1 MTLYHRRLRQYRKSA
16 SEVWLDLIVILINED
31 DENAL

>member
-1 MTLYHRRLRQYRKSA
+1 MTLYRRRLRHYRKRA

>member
-1 MTLYHRRLRQYRKSA
+1 MTLYRQRLKHYRKCA